1 MKLDPWIKECQMEEW
16 ECRCQTG
23 IETYGGALGKLKE
36 GRLSG
41 GQGLVKDINR
51 RLGLGKG
58 GQGLHPQT
66 GLLQKGW

>member
-41 GQGLVKDINR
+41 G
-51 RLGLGKG
+51 
-58 GQGLHPQT
+58 
-66 GLLQKGW
+66 